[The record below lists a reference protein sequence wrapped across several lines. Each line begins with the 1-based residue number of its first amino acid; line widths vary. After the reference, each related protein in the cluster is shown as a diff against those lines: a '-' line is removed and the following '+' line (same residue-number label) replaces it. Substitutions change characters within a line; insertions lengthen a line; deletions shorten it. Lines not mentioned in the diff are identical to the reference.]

1 MVVQVLE
8 KLGDDDISV
17 SSTLGLSSPDLQSS
31 YHNWLSQV
39 PAVRYHPA
47 IVLAMQLIIHLQL
60 ALKPEEVGCRW
71 APNLLALP
79 STIMLVVRLVL
90 DGVRADMSMR
100 SMASFASTA
109 IIATYFAV
117 MLAIKNTCYLSFLST
132 DSPGL
137 LLTAVQAVLHSAMG
151 FIMSPID
158 MDYVPSLALLIFCTR
173 GSAVYFQFLHLH
185 NGFKMSS
192 DPNLW
197 GLLTVIVSSALT
209 CLLGVAVRYNIA
221 NANLIAFIDCLRK
234 SR

>member
-1 MVVQVLE
+1 M
-8 KLGDDDISV
+8 
-17 SSTLGLSSPDLQSS
+17 SSTLRLSSTDMQSY
-31 YHNWLSQV
+31 YHHWLNQCT
-39 PAVRYHPA
+39 AVRWHPI
-47 IVLAMQLIIHLQL
+47 IVLVIHIIVHMQL
-60 ALKPEEVGCRW
+60 ALKPEELGCRW

-132 DSPGL
+132 DNPGL
-137 LLTAVQAVLHSAMG
+137 LLTAAQAVLHSAMG

-173 GSAVYFQFLHLH
+173 GSAVYFQFLHLRD
-185 NGFKMSS
+185 GFTSSS

-197 GLLTVIVSSALT
+197 GLLTVMIFTAVT
-209 CLLGVAVRYNIA
+209 CQVAVALRYKVAGANLALFIDRHY
-221 NANLIAFIDCLRK
+221 NANDR
-234 SR
+234 